1 MLVKCSTAFFC
12 VAVATSSA
20 GASVGQVRYPAH
32 GKDSALGA
40 LSTRRRDDST
50 ARWHQQELTSARG
63 AATTLRGGILG
74 LKTVSGVVETI
85 RDKRCKK
92 PEGVVVGQGAHEEDP
107 HGDMSVSTAI
117 LNIVADLCPHGM
129 LPVAYGMAA
138 VGGTGLVVA
147 PALLASFGL
156 ISAYT
161 MISVGRACQRTKR
174 WSFSGLWTELIGKK
188 SAWVV
193 ELAMALMTFGCCI
206 FYMAFAGDLFSALA
220 GTVSSFPAVLKK
232 RAVDLVILGLCP
244 LLPLCL
250 MKNLSAL
257 QYTSF
262 VGVVSILYTTLFV
275 VKRSLDGTYSEGGDF
290 FKTIDERFRSPVP
303 APWAAVKLWRV
314 GPGLV
319 TLMNMS
325 CVAFMCHYNGVKYYE
340 ELEERTEKKYAIT
353 IGSAMAISFGVFTT
367 MMLFGFRTF
376 GGAAQ
381 ALLLNNY
388 HRTDDPLASLARL
401 ATGFSILC
409 GFPLMFAALKTSF
422 FNAASEISE
431 KFGEGGANMARRFQ
445 SDEGL
450 RVGCIVSLMTAI
462 TSVACTKSEEDVATI
477 IGLIGAILGSG
488 ANYIIPAVFN
498 ISLLKRLGA
507 HRGVLSEVSLNKA
520 IIVFGAVFMVM
531 GTVVTLKEAG
541 AHH

>member
-1 MLVKCSTAFFC
+1 
-12 VAVATSSA
+12 
-20 GASVGQVRYPAH
+20 
-32 GKDSALGA
+32 
-40 LSTRRRDDST
+40 
-50 ARWHQQELTSARG
+50 
-63 AATTLRGGILG
+63 
-74 LKTVSGVVETI
+74 
-85 RDKRCKK
+85 
-92 PEGVVVGQGAHEEDP
+92 
-107 HGDMSVSTAI
+107 MSVSTAI

-138 VGGTGLVVA
+138 VGGTGLAVA

-161 MISVGRACQRTKR
+161 MISVGRACERTKR
-174 WSFSGLWTELIGKK
+174 WSFSGLWTDLIGKK

-193 ELAMALMTFGCCI
+193 EVAMAMMTFGCCI

-262 VGVVSILYTTLFV
+262 VGVVSILYTVLFV
-275 VKRSLDGTYSEGGDF
+275 VKRSIDGTYSEGGVF
-290 FKTIDERFRSPVP
+290 FKTIDARFRSPVP
-303 APWAAVKLWRV
+303 SPWSDVKLWRV

-340 ELEERTEKKYAIT
+340 EQHHLANILLAGAPVYCIPSLSLCVCPSVSPR
-353 IGSAMAISFGVFTT
+353 SAMTISFGVFST

-381 ALLLNNY
+381 TLLLNNY

-422 FNAASEISE
+422 FNAASEVSE
-431 KFGEGGANMARRFQ
+431 KFGDEGMKVAKQFQ
-445 SDEGL
+445 TDEGL
-450 RVGCIVSLMTAI
+450 RTGCIVSLMAAI
-462 TSVACTKSEEDVATI
+462 TAVACTKSEEDVAMI

-488 ANYIIPAVFN
+488 ANYIIPAVLN
-498 ISLLKRLGA
+498 ISLLRRLGA
-507 HRGVLSEVSLNKA
+507 NRGLLSEISLNKA

-531 GTVVTLKEAG
+531 GTVVTIKEAG

>member
-1 MLVKCSTAFFC
+1 MHKA
-12 VAVATSSA
+12 
-20 GASVGQVRYPAH
+20 
-32 GKDSALGA
+32 
-40 LSTRRRDDST
+40 
-50 ARWHQQELTSARG
+50 
-63 AATTLRGGILG
+63 
-74 LKTVSGVVETI
+74 
-85 RDKRCKK
+85 K
-92 PEGVVVGQGAHEEDP
+92 PKAVVVSHDDHEEDP

-174 WSFSGLWTELIGKK
+174 WSFSALWTDLIGKK

-193 ELAMALMTFGCCI
+193 EVAMALMTFGCCI

-220 GTVSSFPAVLKK
+220 GTVSSLPAVLKK

-262 VGVVSILYTTLFV
+262 VGVVSILYTTSFV
-275 VKRSLDGTYSEGGDF
+275 VKRSLDGSYSEGGDF
-290 FKTIDERFRSPVP
+290 FKTIDAKFRSPVP
-303 APWAAVKLWRV
+303 SPWSVVKLWRV

-340 ELEERTEKKYAIT
+340 ELEERTERKYAIT

-381 ALLLNNY
+381 TLLLNNY

-431 KFGEGGANMARRFQ
+431 KFGDGGMKMARRFQ

-450 RVGCIVSLMTAI
+450 RTGCIVSLMAVV

-498 ISLLKRLGA
+498 ICLLKRLGA
-507 HRGVLSEVSLNKA
+507 NGGILSEISLNKA
-520 IIVFGAVFMVM
+520 IIAFGAVFMVM

-541 AHH
+541 SHH